1 VPEYWIVDLGAEEIL
16 VMRGPSLTGYTH
28 VTTVERDGVLTVAG
42 LLDTPIA
49 AGDIIGPAIT
59 GT

>member
-1 VPEYWIVDLGAEEIL
+1 
-16 VMRGPSLTGYTH
+16 MRGPSLTGYTH